1 MKKINKSKYIIRKSK
16 KNTLS
21 EPVVAYGEKS
31 FLVTLGGRSKRY
43 SVDQGYGYFISSL
56 KKAGNLEEVSGHLER
71 GIPSKEIKPVV
82 RYLDFKVPEIAKT
95 ASVSA
100 STVLR
105 WQPDT
110 SIGPSGSGQFYKIDE
125 IIRKG
130 VSLFGGEEQ
139 FKTWLKSP
147 NLSLGN
153 ALPIELITS
162 LVGVDLVDEALD
174 ALIYGNVM

>member
-1 MKKINKSKYIIRKSK
+1 MKKVNKSKYTSGKSNK
-16 KNTLS
+16 STLS
-21 EPVVAYGEKS
+21 EPAIAYGEKS
-31 FLVTLGGRSKRY
+31 FRVSLGGRSKRY

-56 KKAGNLEEVSGHLER
+56 KKARNLQEISGQLER

-105 WQPDT
+105 WQPET
-110 SIGPSGSGQFYKIDE
+110 PIGSSGSGQFFKIDE
-125 IIRKG
+125 VIRKG
-130 VSLFGGEEQ
+130 VSLFGGEAQ